1 MPAESAA
8 RAAARL
14 REDGCRVVV
23 FDRVAPADP
32 VDLFVE
38 VELSDT
44 AATARA
50 LERALDGRRITRLVN
65 NVGTVR
71 PALLEDATLADF
83 DDLMAL
89 NVRCAIQ
96 CAKALTPGMRAEKFG
111 RIVNLSSRS
120 VLGKALRTNYAAT
133 KAALIG
139 LTRTWALELA
149 ADGIT
154 VNCICPGPDGDRA
167 LRRRE
172 PARFS
177 LHPGGARRH
186 PGRPHRHA
194 RGHGAR
200 HRLLPRPAQRLRYR
214 TGAHGLRRLQPR
226 RPRARRPRRP
236 RGSVRFSLRRAPAQ
250 NRKRAHPGA
259 YRGRSARVAYR
270 FAPKAPV

>member
-1 MPAESAA
+1 MTSARGRATPDYALITGGA
-8 RAAARL
+8 RGIGRAAAARL

-44 AATARA
+44 AGTARA

-83 DDLMAL
+83 DALMAL

-154 VNCICPGPDGDRA
+154 VNCICPGPTATELYVAANPPDSPRTRAALAAIPVGRIGTPEDMAHAIAFFLDRRSAFVTGQA
-167 LRRRE
+167 LMVCGGSSLGARE
-172 PARFS
+172 HDAPAPAR
-177 LHPGGARRH
+177 
-186 PGRPHRHA
+186 
-194 RGHGAR
+194 
-200 HRLLPRPAQRLRYR
+200 
-214 TGAHGLRRLQPR
+214 
-226 RPRARRPRRP
+226 
-236 RGSVRFSLRRAPAQ
+236 
-250 NRKRAHPGA
+250 
-259 YRGRSARVAYR
+259 
-270 FAPKAPV
+270 